1 MEFRKSGDFTIPPSQ
16 KQTRRFRTR
25 GRSLLLGEEKFHA
38 RGVTYGTFR
47 PVEGVAFPSRAR
59 VEEDFAAM
67 AAAGVNSL
75 RTYERPPEWL
85 LDAALERGLHVMVG
99 VAWEQHLAFLEDPWR
114 SREIAQRLA
123 EEVRRCEAHPAILCY
138 SVGNEIPAAI
148 VRWHGKRAVERF
160 IERLYLAAKE
170 ADPDGLVTYVN
181 YPSTEY
187 LELPFLDLAA
197 FNVYLEDESTY
208 AAYLS
213 RLHNLSGDRPLL
225 LTEVGIDSRRGG
237 VDAQARVLDWQLR
250 RGFAA
255 GAAGTFV
262 FAWTDEWH
270 RGGHDVLDWDFGVV
284 DREREPKPAL
294 EAVSRAYATAPFAD
308 EDGWPAVS
316 VVVCTYNGA
325 GTLDECLAGAGAL
338 NYPDVELIVVVDGGD
353 HACVE
358 IARAHGATAIETAHR
373 GLGHARNVGIE
384 AARGEIVAFLDDDA
398 FPDRDWLLF
407 VADLIRRGGYG
418 GVGGPNVPPDDDGF
432 VAECV
437 AAAPGGPIHILLSD
451 VEAEHVPGCNMAFR
465 RDVLIEI
472 GGFDER
478 FRTAG
483 DDVDLC
489 WRLQKGGHRLGFS
502 AGAVVMHRRRDSVR
516 RYLRQQYGYGK
527 AEALLERKWPGR
539 YNRAGAS
546 RWSGRIYEAPGQPT
560 GRRRSAV
567 LYGTWG
573 SGLFQSVY
581 DAPTAL
587 PGILGAPEG
596 LLMVG
601 ALAIVSLFGFVW
613 PPLFLAAP
621 PVLLVAGWIGA
632 EAVANGWRAHRA
644 TPGRSWL
651 YTLRLRDLTALLFLL
666 QPAARLAGRLRNGL
680 SPWRR
685 RARSRPGLPRP
696 RTVAVWSER
705 WASPQS
711 WIEALEE
718 SLTAAGGLVR
728 SGGPFDRWDLDL
740 RAGALGGVRLRTVVE
755 EHGHGKQLLRMRV
768 WPRATFAASAAA
780 AVLAVFA
787 GLAVYQQQFGPA
799 IAIGLLIVLAVA
811 LALEGTAT
819 ATRLAVGAM
828 GDLGERL
835 GDAEAQR
842 RARLRRALPGARR
855 RDGAEPSRRPAPP
868 IAGRHLE
875 REERR

>member
-1 MEFRKSGDFTIPPSQ
+1 
-16 KQTRRFRTR
+16 
-25 GRSLLLGEEKFHA
+25 LLGTEKFHA

-47 PVEGVAFPSRAR
+47 PTADSAFPAPGC
-59 VEEDFAAM
+59 VDADFAAM

-75 RTYERPPEWL
+75 RTYEPPPGWL
-85 LDAALERGLHVMVG
+85 LDSALEHGLHVMVG
-99 VAWEQHLAFLEDPWR
+99 LAWEQHLAFLEDPDL
-114 SREIAQRLA
+114 SRDIARRLR

-160 IERLYLAAKE
+160 IERLFHEAKA
-170 ADPDGLVTYVN
+170 ADPAGLVTYVN

-197 FNVYLEDESTY
+197 FNVYLEEEE
-208 AAYLS
+208 AYTDYLN
-213 RLHNLSGDRPLL
+213 RLQNLSGDRPLL
-225 LTEVGIDSRRGG
+225 LTEVGLDSRRNGKE
-237 VDAQARVLDWQLR
+237 AQARALDWQLR

-294 EAVSRAYATAPFAD
+294 EAMSRAYAAAPFGD
-308 EDGWPAVS
+308 DGGWPAVS

-325 GTLDECLAGAGAL
+325 STLGECLAQAVAL
-338 NYPDVELIVVVDGGD
+338 NYPDFELIVVVDGGGD
-353 HACVE
+353 ASAQ
-358 IARAHGATAIETAHR
+358 IARDHGATVIETAHR

-407 VADLIRRGGYG
+407 IADQIRRGVYA

-437 AAAPGGPIHILLSD
+437 AAAPGGPIHVLVSD
-451 VEAEHVPGCNMAFR
+451 SEAEHVPGCNMAFR
-465 RDVLIEI
+465 RDALRSV

-478 FRTAG
+478 FRVAG

-489 WRLQKGGHRLGFS
+489 WRLQKAGHRLGFS
-502 AGAVVMHRRRDSVR
+502 PGAVVMHRRRKSVR

-527 AEALLERKWPGR
+527 AEALLERKWPSR
-539 YNRAGAS
+539 YNRVGAS
-546 RWSGRIYEAPGQPT
+546 RWSGRIYEAPAAGG
-560 GRRRSAV
+560 GRRRAQV
-567 LYGTWG
+567 RYGTWG

-581 DAPTAL
+581 DTPSVL
-587 PGILGAPEG
+587 PGLLGAPEG
-596 LLMVG
+596 LMVLA
-601 ALAIVSLFGFVW
+601 ALAIVSIFGLLW
-613 PPLFLAAP
+613 PPLFLAAL
-621 PVLLVAGWIGA
+621 PVLVICGWILTG
-632 EAVANGWRAHRA
+632 AVANAWRAHPMP
-644 TPGRSWL
+644 PGGPRWE
-651 YTLRLRDLTALLFLL
+651 TLRKRDLTALLFLL

-685 RARSRPGLPRP
+685 RAPARPSLPRP
-696 RTVAVWSER
+696 RTIAIWSER
-705 WASPQS
+705 WLTPQE
-711 WIEALEE
+711 WVEQLEG
-718 SLTAAGGLVR
+718 SLAARGGLVR

-755 EHGHGKQLLRMRV
+755 EHGHGRQLLRVRI
-768 WPRATFAASAAA
+768 WPRATLAGEAIAGGL
-780 AVLAVFA
+780 AVLAGFA
-787 GLAVYQQQFGPA
+787 VLQHRPA
-799 IAIGLLIVLAVA
+799 PALAIGLLIVLVVAV
-811 LALEGTAT
+811 ALEGTAT
-819 ATRLAVGAM
+819 ATRIAVSASV
-828 GDLGERL
+828 DLGERL
-835 GDAEAQR
+835 QAAETGRGAWLRSRTGVRR
-842 RARLRRALPGARR
+842 RAGAGHAEWPG
-855 RDGAEPSRRPAPP
+855 PHL
-868 IAGRHLE
+868 AGRRLE

>member
-1 MEFRKSGDFTIPPSQ
+1 MVPHSQ

-25 GRSLLLGEEKFHA
+25 GRSLLLAGDKFHA
-38 RGVTYGTFR
+38 CGVTYGTFR
-47 PVEGVAFPSRAR
+47 PTDGGAFPSPAR
-59 VEEDFAAM
+59 VAEDFAAM

-85 LDAALERGLHVMVG
+85 LDTALEHGLHVLVG
-99 VAWEQHLAFLEDPWR
+99 VAWEQHLAFLEDPER
-114 SREIAQRLA
+114 SRDIAQRLG

-160 IERLYLAAKE
+160 IERLFQAAKE

-197 FNVYLEDESTY
+197 FNVYLEDEATY
-208 AAYLS
+208 ASYLN
-213 RLHNLSGDRPLL
+213 RLQNISGDRPLL
-225 LTEVGIDSRRGG
+225 LTEVGIDSRRNGEE
-237 VDAQARVLDWQLR
+237 AQARVLDWQLR
-250 RGFAA
+250 RGFSG

-284 DREREPKPAL
+284 DRDRDPKPAL
-294 EAVSRAYATAPFAD
+294 EAMSRAYATAPFVD
-308 EDGWPAVS
+308 DGAWPKVS

-325 GTLDECLAGAGAL
+325 ETLGECLAGAGAL
-338 NYPDVELIVVVDGGD
+338 NYPDFELIVVVDGGD
-353 HACVE
+353 HTCAE
-358 IARAHGATAIETAHR
+358 IARAHGATVIETAHR
-373 GLGHARNVGIE
+373 GLGNARNIGIE
-384 AARGEIVAFLDDDA
+384 VARGEVVAFLDDDA

-407 VADLIRRGGYG
+407 VADLLRRGAYD

-437 AAAPGGPIHILLSD
+437 AAAPGGPIHVLISD
-451 VEAEHVPGCNMAFR
+451 DEAEHVPGCNMAFR
-465 RDVLIEI
+465 KDVLVSV

-489 WRLQKGGHRLGFS
+489 WRLQKAGHRLGFS
-502 AGAVVMHRRRDSVR
+502 AGAMVMHRRRDSVR

-539 YNRAGAS
+539 YNRVGAS
-546 RWSGRIYEAPGQPT
+546 RWSGRIYEAPGATT
-560 GRRRSAV
+560 GRRRSLV
-567 LYGTWG
+567 RYGTWG

-581 DAPTAL
+581 DAPSAL

-596 LLMVG
+596 LLLVA
-601 ALAIVSLFGFVW
+601 ALAVVSVLGFAW

-621 PVLLVAGWIGA
+621 PVLLVGGWIGA
-632 EAVANGWRAHRA
+632 TAVANGWRAHPA
-644 TPGRSWL
+644 TPGRSRL
-651 YTLRLRDLTALLFLL
+651 GTLRRRDLTALLFLL

-685 RARSRPGLPRP
+685 RARARPGLPRP

-705 WASPQS
+705 WASPQL
-711 WIEALEE
+711 WVEALEE
-718 SLTAAGGLVR
+718 NLAASGGMVR

-755 EHGHGKQLLRMRV
+755 EHGHGRQLLRVRI
-768 WPRATFAASAAA
+768 WPRATLAGEAAVG
-780 AVLAVFA
+780 VLAVLA
-787 GLAVYQQQFGPA
+787 GLAVHQHRFGPA

-811 LALEGTAT
+811 GALEGTAT
-819 ATRLAVGAM
+819 ATRLAVSATT
-828 GDLGERL
+828 DLGERIH
-835 GDAEAQR
+835 GAAPER
-842 RARLRRALPGARR
+842 RARLRRALPGGRR
-855 RDGAEPSRRPAPP
+855 RAGYGPDRRPAPP
-868 IAGRHLE
+868 IAGRRLE
-875 REERR
+875 SEERR